1 MPGNYEF
8 FCVLFLLL
16 HSEQQDLQNFLE
28 KDSWCKTNYIAPIE
42 QPLNMYLMD
51 LGICSNKIKYLLGIW
66 HMLEDLIFITSIKLG
81 ILFAKN
87 LRAKKLSNLWS

>member
-1 MPGNYEF
+1 MSNNFYSYEN

-16 HSEQQDLQNFLE
+16 HSEELQNFLE
-28 KDSWCKTNYIAPIE
+28 KASWFKTNCIAPIE
-42 QPLNMYLMD
+42 QPLNIYLMD

-81 ILFAKN
+81 ILFAKSYVQ
-87 LRAKKLSNLWS
+87 RS